1 MYKCALKIDEFWP
14 LFLSRTPHLGSPFDT
29 LNVFSNVASK
39 SARTS
44 STQKSCNNNNN
55 NNNRLRSHHTVVV
68 FMVVVGVPL
77 EMEEMVKSR

>member
-1 MYKCALKIDEFWP
+1 MRVKIDEFWP
-14 LFLSRTPHLGSPFDT
+14 LFLSRTPYLGSHFDT

-39 SARTS
+39 SARIS

-68 FMVVVGVPL
+68 FVVVVVPL
-77 EMEEMVKSR
+77 EMEEKDNR